1 MKWDVEILHRQVLYP
16 VVRVRAKKAV
26 GSGTILFS
34 GQNKSGEY
42 ETYVLTNHH
51 VVESAIEVRKQ
62 WDSMLGREIK
72 KEFKSLVQVEL
83 FRYKY
88 LSRSIGETVIDAEIV
103 AYDEAQDLA
112 LLKLRS
118 IDKMDF
124 VAYTYPPQDMKNIHV
139 FDKVVAVGAA
149 MGAPPIPTV
158 GHICNLDIEIDN
170 YLYGL
175 STALTIYGNSGGAL
189 FRWSDNRQ
197 RWEFIGVP
205 SRIQVMLGFSTQAI
219 THMGYFI
226 PVWRVY
232 NFLDDW
238 CYQFIYD
245 PNYTIEQCNEMR
257 ERKKEEAK
265 QELARI
271 YGAVEESETVE

>member
-1 MKWDVEILHRQVLYP
+1 
-16 VVRVRAKKAV
+16 
-26 GSGTILFS
+26 
-34 GQNKSGEY
+34 
-42 ETYVLTNHH
+42 
-51 VVESAIEVRKQ
+51 
-62 WDSMLGREIK
+62 LGREIK